1 MIEVR
6 ISYKVKRDLE
16 EAKFASK
23 CNFQENWFDIDN
35 RWVSSQYLLL
45 LKTIKACTYQITFFL
60 STFNN

>member
-23 CNFQENWFDIDN
+23 CNFQENWFVYVQNPIRRIFRFFARSVRDIEF
-35 RWVSSQYLLL
+35 Y
-45 LKTIKACTYQITFFL
+45 ACGRT
-60 STFNN
+60 